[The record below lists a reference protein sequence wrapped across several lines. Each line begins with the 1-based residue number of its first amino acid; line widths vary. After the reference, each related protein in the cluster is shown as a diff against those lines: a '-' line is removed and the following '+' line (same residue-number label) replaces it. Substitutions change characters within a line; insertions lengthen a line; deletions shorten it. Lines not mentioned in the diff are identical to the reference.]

1 MPMALPAVNPNGI
14 PHFNFS
20 GLIGIGAML
29 LPLFLYQ
36 QQSLKKL
43 LDCASVTSEARFP
56 ILSVYS
62 GSRFS

>member
-1 MPMALPAVNPNGI
+1 MPIALPVVNPNGI

-36 QQSLKKL
+36 QQSLKN
-43 LDCASVTSEARFP
+43 F
-56 ILSVYS
+56 
-62 GSRFS
+62 